1 MELCGRKMVIKRL
14 TEHFAIDGEMCY
26 RVRGEV
32 AVSWRMVEY
41 MYGVNVKCIAISF
54 HLIVV
59 KHSILMPIN
68 YRLGLKRRMSFATGI
83 RIPAVVIGWR
93 CQGSTLLAEPL
104 KVHGLELSL
113 SLSSPPQCHCTFSS
127 CEAPVHRVL
136 EPDRQVRV
144 ASSVESLRRSACSA
158 DTIGRRRKNRKRI
171 GSKARSSRCECN
183 WVGFVSPDLKGRH
196 LTDWPRRRTT
206 HRFMTIGP
214 MTRTRTLTSL
224 NVW

>member
-83 RIPAVVIGWR
+83 KIPAVVIGWR
-93 CQGSTLLAEPL
+93 CRGSTLLAEPL

-113 SLSSPPQCHCTFSS
+113 SLVHHNAIVHFPHAKLLCTVCLSRIDRFVLR
-127 CEAPVHRVL
+127 PVW
-136 EPDRQVRV
+136 
-144 ASSVESLRRSACSA
+144 
-158 DTIGRRRKNRKRI
+158 
-171 GSKARSSRCECN
+171 KA
-183 WVGFVSPDLKGRH
+183 
-196 LTDWPRRRTT
+196 
-206 HRFMTIGP
+206 
-214 MTRTRTLTSL
+214 
-224 NVW
+224 